1 MIIDRLHPFPAKIKE
16 RFLLTKPGSSK
27 TTFHVVLDL
36 KDAHLSFKVGDA
48 LGIYPHNDPLLVQKM
63 LQLLQEDPQTP
74 VIHPRTQETLSL
86 KVFLSEKVNLAR
98 LTSGFIKVM
107 AQALPDNT
115 KLKELLAD
123 KTSLLEYCH
132 SHDTLDLLTEFK
144 AENLPLQEFCAQF
157 SPLLP
162 RFYSVASSPKY
173 NPEEIHLTVALTS
186 YEHRGVI
193 RHGVASHFLCSLAQE
208 QITPIPSYIQATPH
222 FTLPEDQK
230 APIIMVGPGTGVAP
244 FRGFLQERLALNS
257 PGKNWLFFGE
267 RNRHSDFF
275 YEDFWQSLVAQKK
288 LRLDAV
294 FSRDQEK
301 KIYVQH
307 KLLEEGQEIWQWLQE
322 GAFFYI
328 CGDADPMAKDVEAA
342 LVTITERYG
351 NLSEHEAREYL
362 KNLRAEKR
370 LLVDVY

>member
-1 MIIDRLHPFPAKIKE
+1 
-16 RFLLTKPGSSK
+16 
-27 TTFHVVLDL
+27 
-36 KDAHLSFKVGDA
+36 
-48 LGIYPHNDPLLVQKM
+48 M
-63 LQLLQEDPQTP
+63 LQLLEEDPLTP
-74 VIHPRTQETLSL
+74 VIHPRTKETLSL
-86 KVFLSEKVNLAR
+86 KVFLSEKVNLPR
-98 LTSGFIKVM
+98 LTSGFIKVI
-107 AQALPDNT
+107 AQALPYNT

-132 SHDTLDLLTEFK
+132 SHDTIDLLTEFRTTK
-144 AENLPLQEFCAQF
+144 LPLQELCEQF

-162 RFYSVASSPKY
+162 RFYSIASSPKH
-173 NPEEIHLTVALTS
+173 NPEEIHLTVGLTS

-193 RHGVASHFLCSLAQE
+193 RHGVASHFLCHLAQE
-208 QITPIPSYIQATPH
+208 QTTPIPSYIQATPH
-222 FTLPEDQK
+222 FTLPKDPK

-244 FRGFLQERLALNS
+244 FRGFLQERLALDS

-288 LRLDAV
+288 LQLDAV

-307 KLLEEGQEIWQWLQE
+307 KLLEQGQEIWQWLQE

-351 NLSEHEAREYL
+351 NFSEHEARKYL
-362 KNLRAEKR
+362 KHLRAEKR